1 MVKFFNKNIIFYVWM
16 LLPLTYVIGILVTE
30 AFVFILTL
38 YFLFK
43 NRKFQIY
50 KNKMFLFFLT
60 ISIYIGINGFINIPH
75 NDLLISSIFHFRFS
89 LLIITIFFFIDHL
102 ESQEIVI
109 NSIFLKIIF
118 GVLGFIFFDALVQFI
133 LGKNIFGYEI
143 IDYARIS
150 GIFGS
155 ELILGSFL
163 TKFLPFMVW
172 LIFFFKF
179 DTENKKFFLIFF
191 FSIYFIIIY
200 LSGERTSFAL
210 MLLTIIISALFIN
223 KIKEIY
229 LISFGILILFVILTN
244 TLKIGKADPYDRL
257 INKTF
262 NQITSQVFI
271 KNKDNTNTSKK
282 ENSDN
287 QVKDNLVLFS
297 KDHNGHYILAY
308 KLFTESPFFGV
319 GPKGFRYHC
328 RIIDYDSEVGMCSTH
343 PHNIPVQILSELG
356 ILGFVLYVYGLFF
369 IIRNLINYSNKKDIF
384 EKDKYCFIAATISLI
399 INFFPFLPSGNFFN
413 NWMSINNF
421 FYIGI
426 YFYSYNKISNKI

>member
-1 MVKFFNKNIIFYVWM
+1 M
-16 LLPLTYVIGILVTE
+16 LLPLTYVIGILITE
-30 AFVFILTL
+30 TFVLLLTL

-50 KNKMFLFFLT
+50 KNKIFLFFLT
-60 ISIYIGINGFINIPH
+60 TSIYIGINGFINIPH

-89 LLIITIFFFIDHL
+89 LLIITIFFFIDYL
-102 ESQEIVI
+102 ENQEIVI
-109 NSIFLKIIF
+109 NTIFLKIILF
-118 GVLGFIFFDALVQFI
+118 ILCFIFFDALLQFI
-133 LGKNIFGYEI
+133 LGKNLFGYEI
-143 IDYARIS
+143 KNYARIS
-150 GIFGS
+150 GIFGT
-155 ELILGSFL
+155 ELILGSFFIKL
-163 TKFLPFMVW
+163 LPYMLW

-179 DTENKKFFLIFF
+179 DIENKKFFLVFF

-210 MLLTIIISALFIN
+210 MFLSIVISAFFIN
-223 KIKEIY
+223 KIKDIF
-229 LISFGILILFVILTN
+229 LTSFGILVLFIILTN
-244 TLKIGKADPYDRL
+244 TLKIGKANPYDRL

-262 NQITSQVFI
+262 NQITNQIFI
-271 KNKDNTNTSKK
+271 KNKDNRNTFKK
-282 ENSDN
+282 ENSYD

-308 KLFTESPFFGV
+308 KLFTDSPFFGV

-356 ILGFVLYVYGLFF
+356 ILGMLFYIYGFFF
-369 IIRNLINYSNKKDIF
+369 IIRNLIYYYNKNDIS

-413 NWMSINNF
+413 NWISINNF